1 MCFGCSKE
9 QSHQDGSFE
18 YTKHLHLHLFSIKV
32 ENNVDPDQ
40 MVPSSEAR

>member
-18 YTKHLHLHLFSIKV
+18 YTKHLHLFSIKV